1 MTGIACKTTYPI
13 TGLGGKTIKHHTQIE
28 ICVGTLTKLVST
40 ESARPGILWYTLEY
54 YIATNKQS

>member
-13 TGLGGKTIKHHTQIE
+13 TGLGGKTIKHHTQIA